1 MFNCKT
7 VQASPFWRRLAFFFA
22 MTGIK
27 IVQIFFCTVA
37 SKRAT
42 FAPKRGMGEGG
53 FFPPQRNRMG
63 TNYGNRRSSG
73 GGAAV
78 PIAVFPK
85 NRGLVPMSV
94 PILFPLCSHPRSH
107 QPKNGRCKKAHNK
120 SHFSVYEQLIGNKVS
135 SLLIKKEYRER
146 IGRKNVLTFVPIP
159 CSQECTQT
167 M

>member
-1 MFNCKT
+1 MAELVCRLSKQPLFRPFCSRAGSQNRRGRRAKPP
-7 VQASPFWRRLAFFFA
+7 SPIPRIAP
-22 MTGIK
+22 K
-27 IVQIFFCTVA
+27 VA

-42 FAPKRGMGEGG
+42 FAPKRGIGEGG

-94 PILFPLCSHPRSH
+94 PILFPLCSHPCSH
-107 QPKNGRCKKAHNK
+107 QRKMAGTKKRITKPFFCLRTASWEQSILSINK
-120 SHFSVYEQLIGNKVS
+120 K
-135 SLLIKKEYRER
+135 R
-146 IGRKNVLTFVPIP
+146 I
-159 CSQECTQT
+159 
-167 M
+167 

>member
-1 MFNCKT
+1 MPNGPRSTTASSTACPKKHHKIEG
-7 VQASPFWRRLAFFFA
+7 QAPPIRRRLAFFFCHDRHQDCA
-22 MTGIK
+22 
-27 IVQIFFCTVA
+27 IFFCTVA

-94 PILFPLCSHPRSH
+94 PILFPLCSHPCSH
-107 QPKNGRCKKAHNK
+107 QRKMAGAKKRITKPFFRLRTASWEQSILSINK
-120 SHFSVYEQLIGNKVS
+120 K
-135 SLLIKKEYRER
+135 R
-146 IGRKNVLTFVPIP
+146 I
-159 CSQECTQT
+159 
-167 M
+167 